1 MVFLRFRRLVLA
13 AAAVGPLLLAGTAAN
28 AQPQPIVMKFA
39 TLTINDVQ
47 HEYMKN
53 FKSELEKV
61 TSNRIRVELYPA
73 AQLGGAPRQTEGVR
87 LGTIEAATGP
97 AELFVGADPRFQV
110 LALAGLFKDNDHA
123 RKVLD
128 VPEFRKIWQDFTAT
142 RGMINI
148 GLTVYDQQMIAVKT
162 PAAKLNDLS
171 GRRLRVLASASEQ
184 ASISALGGAP
194 VPMSLPEVLPAL
206 QQGAIDG
213 VSTVLGVFVAF
224 RYYDA
229 APHILDTSLWHLIPI
244 SVVSKVWFDRLPA
257 DLQKAIVETG
267 AKLEAENY
275 KWQVAR
281 IADDRKEWVAKG
293 GSFTKLSPSEQQE
306 AEKRVMGATQSVLA
320 KQAPS
325 KALYDQLKAIAD
337 KVN

>member
-1 MVFLRFRRLVLA
+1 MTCLPFPRLIIAA
-13 AAAVGPLLLAGTAAN
+13 AAAVATLLSASIAN
-28 AQPQPIVMKFA
+28 AQQPIVMKFA

-47 HEYMKN
+47 NEYMKN

-61 TSNRIRVELYPA
+61 TNNRIKVELYPA

-87 LGTIEAATGP
+87 LGTIEAASGP
-97 AELFVGADPRFQV
+97 AELFVGADQRFQI
-110 LALAGLFKDNDHA
+110 LAMAGLFKNNDHA
-123 RKVLD
+123 RRVFD
-128 VPEFRKIWQDFTAT
+128 VPAFRKIWGDFTAT

-148 GLTVYDQQMIAVKT
+148 GLTVYDHQLIALKA
-162 PAAKLNDLS
+162 PASTIKDLS

-184 ASISALGGAP
+184 ASIAALGAAP

-206 QQGAIDG
+206 QQGAVDG
-213 VSTVLGVFVAF
+213 VSSVLGVFVAF

-229 APHILDTSLWHLIPI
+229 APHVLDTGLWYLMPI
-244 SVVSKVWFDRLPA
+244 KVVSKVWFDRLPA

-281 IADDRKEWVAKG
+281 IAEDRKTWMDKG
-293 GSFTKLSPSEQQE
+293 GRFTKLSADEQQE
-306 AEKRVMGATQSVLA
+306 AEKRVLAAVQSVLA
-320 KQAPS
+320 KNAS
-325 KALYDQLKAIAD
+325 LKSLYDQLKAVASQVD
-337 KVN
+337 

>member
-229 APHILDTSLWHLIPI
+229 APHILDTSLWYLIPI

-281 IADDRKEWVAKG
+281 IADDRKEWIAKG
-293 GSFTKLSPSEQQE
+293 GTFTKLSPSEQLE
-306 AEKRVMGATQSVLA
+306 AQKRVLGAVQSVLA

-325 KALYDQLKAIAD
+325 KALYDQLKTIAD

>member
-13 AAAVGPLLLAGTAAN
+13 AAAAGPLLLAGNAAN

-47 HEYMKN
+47 HEYLKN
-53 FKSELEKV
+53 FKAELEKV
-61 TSNRIRVELYPA
+61 TNNRIRVELYPA
-73 AQLGGAPRQTEGVR
+73 GQLGGAPRQTEGVR

-148 GLTVYDQQMIAVKT
+148 GLTVYDQQMIAVKA

-206 QQGAIDG
+206 QQGTIDG

-229 APHILDTSLWHLIPI
+229 APHILDTALWHLIPI

-293 GSFTKLSPSEQQE
+293 GTFTKLSPSEQVE
-306 AEKRVMGATQSVLA
+306 AEKRVLAAVQSVLA

-325 KALYDQLKAIAD
+325 KALYDQLKVIAD

>member
-1 MVFLRFRRLVLA
+1 MIFLRFRRLALTA
-13 AAAVGPLLLAGTAAN
+13 TAAVPLLFTASAGN

-47 HEYMKN
+47 HEYIKN
-53 FKSELEKV
+53 FKAELEKA
-61 TSNRIRVELYPA
+61 TNNRIRVELYPA
-73 AQLGGAPRQTEGVR
+73 GQLGGAPRQTEGVR

-110 LALAGLFKDNDHA
+110 LALAGLFRDNDHA

-128 VPEFRKIWQDFTAT
+128 VPAFRKIWQDFTAT

-148 GLTVYDQQMIAVKT
+148 GLTVYDQQMIALKA

-184 ASISALGGAP
+184 ASISALGAAP
-194 VPMSLPEVLPAL
+194 VPMSLPEVLPAV

-229 APHILDTSLWHLIPI
+229 APHILDTALWHLIPI

-267 AKLEAENY
+267 AKLEADNY
-275 KWQVAR
+275 QWQVAR
-281 IADDRKEWVAKG
+281 IAADRKEWTSKG
-293 GSFTKLSPSEQQE
+293 GTFTKLSPSEQQE
-306 AEKRVMGATQSVLA
+306 AQRRVTAAVQSVLA
-320 KQAPS
+320 KQATS

>member
-1 MVFLRFRRLVLA
+1 MLNIRFRYLVVASGA
-13 AAAVGPLLLAGTAAN
+13 AAAIALATAPSI
-28 AQPQPIVMKFA
+28 AQQQPIVMKFA

-47 HEYMKN
+47 HEYLKN
-53 FKSELEKV
+53 FKTELEKV

-87 LGTIEAATGP
+87 LGTIEAASGP

-110 LALAGLFKDNDHA
+110 LAMAGLFKSNDHA
-123 RKVLD
+123 HRVVQ
-128 VPEFRKIWQDFTAT
+128 VPAFRKIWQDFTAT

-148 GLTVYDQQMIAVKT
+148 GLTVYDHQLIALKS

-171 GRRLRVLASASEQ
+171 GRRLRVLASATEQ
-184 ASISALGGAP
+184 AAISALGAAP

-213 VSTVLGVFVAF
+213 VSSVLGVFVAF

-229 APHILDTSLWHLIPI
+229 APHVLDTALWHLMPI
-244 SVVSKVWFDRLPA
+244 KVVSKVWFDRLPA

-267 AKLEAENY
+267 AKLEADNY

-281 IADDRKEWVAKG
+281 IAEDRKAWTDKG
-293 GSFTKLSPSEQQE
+293 GRFVKLSAPEQQE
-306 AEKRVMGATQSVLA
+306 AEKRVMGALQSVLA
-320 KQAPS
+320 KHAPS

-337 KVN
+337 KVD

>member
-1 MVFLRFRRLVLA
+1 MLNIRFRNLLVAAGAAATIALA
-13 AAAVGPLLLAGTAAN
+13 AAPAI
-28 AQPQPIVMKFA
+28 AQQQPIVMKFA

-47 HEYMKN
+47 HEYLKN
-53 FKSELEKV
+53 FKAELEKV
-61 TSNRIRVELYPA
+61 TNNRIRVELYPA

-87 LGTIEAATGP
+87 LGTIEAASGP

-110 LALAGLFKDNDHA
+110 LAMAGLFKDNDHA
-123 RKVLD
+123 RRVLD
-128 VPEFRKIWQDFTAT
+128 VPAFRKIWEDFTAT

-148 GLTVYDQQMIAVKT
+148 GLTVYDQQLIALKA

-184 ASISALGGAP
+184 ASISALGAAP

-213 VSTVLGVFVAF
+213 VSSVLGVFVAF

-229 APHILDTSLWHLIPI
+229 ASHVLDTALWHLIPI
-244 SVVSKVWFDRLPA
+244 NVVSKVWFDRLPA

-267 AKLEAENY
+267 AKLEADNY

-281 IADDRKEWVAKG
+281 IADDRKEWMAKG
-293 GSFTKLSPSEQQE
+293 GRFTKLSAAEQQE
-306 AEKRVMGATQSVLA
+306 AEKRVTGAVQSVLA
-320 KQAPS
+320 KHAPS